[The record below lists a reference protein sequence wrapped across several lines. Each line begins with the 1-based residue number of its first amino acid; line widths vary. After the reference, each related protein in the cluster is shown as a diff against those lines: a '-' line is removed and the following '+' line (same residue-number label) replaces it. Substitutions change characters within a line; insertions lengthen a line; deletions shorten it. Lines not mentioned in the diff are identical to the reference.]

1 MKFDFL
7 GLKTMTL
14 IQDTLDN
21 ITLQGKTPP
30 DLDNLPLTDA
40 ATYDLYARGDTDG
53 IFQVESSGMRQYLRM
68 LKPSCFEDV
77 IAMLALYRPGPLGSG
92 MVDEFIKRKHGQVPV
107 VYPHESLSD
116 CLRDTYGVIVYQEQ
130 VMQIAQIIASYT
142 LGGADLLR
150 RAMGKKKPEAMA
162 KERVK
167 FVEGAQKNG
176 VDKAKA
182 DEIFDLMEKFAE
194 YGFNK
199 SHSAAYALISYH
211 TAYLKTHHKVEFMA
225 ALLTSEIGN
234 QDKILKYIAACKD
247 NDIEVRQPD
256 VQVSRREFIVRD
268 EAVVYG
274 LGGIKNVGDEA
285 IREIVAAREKDGPF
299 LSFLDLCIRVSLRK
313 VTKRVLESLIKGGA
327 LDCFGCS
334 RAAMVAAIDP
344 VVARAQKKIKE
355 KQSKSNILVDA
366 CPQEN

>member
-1 MKFDFL
+1 MVDTYGKDSVAQITTFGTMKAKGVVRDVGRALGMSFAETDRIAKLVPDDLKMTINKALEAEPDLQNLYDTDPQVKKLLDTARRLEGLSRHASTHAAGLVVSPRPMDEFLPLYTGKRGELVTQFDGPMTEKSGLVKFDFL

-150 RAMGKKKPEAMA
+150 PG
-162 KERVK
+162 
-167 FVEGAQKNG
+167 
-176 VDKAKA
+176 
-182 DEIFDLMEKFAE
+182 
-194 YGFNK
+194 
-199 SHSAAYALISYH
+199 
-211 TAYLKTHHKVEFMA
+211 
-225 ALLTSEIGN
+225 
-234 QDKILKYIAACKD
+234 
-247 NDIEVRQPD
+247 
-256 VQVSRREFIVRD
+256 
-268 EAVVYG
+268 
-274 LGGIKNVGDEA
+274 
-285 IREIVAAREKDGPF
+285 
-299 LSFLDLCIRVSLRK
+299 
-313 VTKRVLESLIKGGA
+313 
-327 LDCFGCS
+327 
-334 RAAMVAAIDP
+334 
-344 VVARAQKKIKE
+344 
-355 KQSKSNILVDA
+355 
-366 CPQEN
+366 